1 MVDFFKFLSM
11 SIDGSQNLNA
21 KNKTQKICSFCSQ
34 KNLAIFLSTFSNI
47 PVLLRQCRYCFV
59 LFELNFATF
68 ALSNFSKLNARKS
81 VFNV

>member
-1 MVDFFKFLSM
+1 MVDFLKFLSM
-11 SIDGSQNLNA
+11 CIDGSQNLNA
-21 KNKTQKICSFCSQ
+21 KKNSKILFRSLAKGLKNFFVHSFKHSC
-34 KNLAIFLSTFSNI
+34 LIA
-47 PVLLRQCRYCFV
+47 QCRYCFV